1 MNQSTLGSTWGEFL
15 WGRNALRCLAVVGGV
30 ALHATNVYIA
40 ATIMP
45 SVVLEIGG
53 LQYYAANTTLFV
65 VSSIVG
71 SALSSRLMG
80 SLGARSAYLASLAT
94 FALGTLLCASAPSM
108 GWMLAGRAV
117 QGLGGGFLFAL
128 SYALIRVLFE
138 ERMWPRAMA
147 MISAMWGLAT
157 LCGPAI
163 GGVFAELGTWR
174 LAFWSL
180 LPFIAVMA
188 GVVAMQLP
196 RRAEGA
202 EETTRTALAQV
213 LLLAASVLAVSVS
226 SLSEAK
232 GVGKIGGVALGL
244 AMGAV
249 LARVDRRA
257 AVRLLPT
264 GAYSLATNLG
274 KLYAT
279 MCLLVVG
286 LTTEIFVPYFLQEI
300 HGCSPLR
307 AGYLTVLM
315 AGGWTIASLLFSGK
329 TAAATT
335 RLIRI
340 GPILV
345 SASLATLAVTMPRTT
360 QLNTFLGIS
369 IFGIALV
376 GTGFGIGMAWPH
388 LLTRVFVAAP
398 ENEESLTA
406 ASITTVQLYAMA
418 LGTAIGGLVTN
429 AGGMSTGGLAGAQQ
443 ASSWLFGIFAVAPFL
458 GIWQARRLRE
468 PSP

>member
-71 SALSSRLMG
+71 SALSSRLMA
-80 SLGARSAYLASLAT
+80 SFGARSAYLSALAI
-94 FALGTLLCASAPSM
+94 FALGTLLCATAPTM
-108 GWMLAGRAV
+108 PWMLAGRAV

-128 SYALIRVLFE
+128 SYGLIRHLFE

-180 LPFIAVMA
+180 LPFVVVLG
-188 GVVAMQLP
+188 GVVATQLP
-196 RRAEGA
+196 RRGA
-202 EETTRTALAQV
+202 DGEETTRTALVQV

-226 SLSEAK
+226 SLSETP
-232 GVGKIGGVALGL
+232 GIGKIAGVVVGIL
-244 AMGAV
+244 MGVV
-249 LARVDRRA
+249 LARVDKRA

-264 GAYSLATNLG
+264 GAYSLRTMLG
-274 KLYAT
+274 RLYAT
-279 MCLLVVG
+279 MSLLVVG

-315 AGGWTIASLLFSGK
+315 AGGWTIASLLFSGRVG
-329 TAAATT
+329 AATT

-340 GPILV
+340 GPVLV

-360 QLNTFLGIS
+360 QLESPLGMTV
-369 IFGIALV
+369 FGIALV

-388 LLTRVFVAAP
+388 LLTRVFTSAP
-398 ENEESLTA
+398 ENENSLTA
-406 ASITTVQLYAMA
+406 ASVTTVQLYAMA

-429 AGGMSTGGLAGAQQ
+429 AGGMSTGGLAGAQH
-443 ASSWLFGIFAVAPFL
+443 ASSWLFGVFALAPFL
-458 GIWQARRLRE
+458 GIWQARRLPH
-468 PSP
+468 PSK